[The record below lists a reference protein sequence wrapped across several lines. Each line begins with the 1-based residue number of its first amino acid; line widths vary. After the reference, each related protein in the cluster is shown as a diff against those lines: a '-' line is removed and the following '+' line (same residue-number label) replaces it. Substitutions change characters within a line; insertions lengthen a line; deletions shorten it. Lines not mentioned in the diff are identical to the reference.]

1 LKKYVKMPDDSMEK
15 ALRNIIAALIAV
27 IIFGTFAYHILE
39 GWPLFDCLYMTV
51 ITITTTG
58 YKEVGE
64 MGVGGR
70 VLSMFLMFF
79 GVGIFLYSIDSV
91 IPVLIEK
98 RKMRWKKML
107 KEIEDHYIICGYG
120 IMGREISKELPKDKI
135 VVIDIDPDKVRR
147 ARDEGLLAIQGDA
160 SEEEVLEKANVR
172 KAKTLIA
179 CTSTDSANAFIVMTA
194 KDLNPNIFT
203 VVILRSPA
211 GEKKV
216 KRAGAD
222 KILSPYRD
230 AARKICISLR
240 RPSVADFIEII
251 SRKGNVLML
260 EKLVV
265 KSQGLVGKTLG
276 ELDLRKRCGCTVVAI
291 ERRGDLIIPDPETAL
306 EEGDVLY
313 IVGKEDTLK
322 KVEEM
327 IS

>member
-1 LKKYVKMPDDSMEK
+1 MTDDSMEK
-15 ALRNIIAALIAV
+15 TVRNIVAALILV
-27 IIFGTFAYHILE
+27 VIFGTFAYHILE

-51 ITITTTG
+51 LTITTTG
-58 YKEVGE
+58 YREVGE

-70 VLSMFLMFF
+70 ILSMFLMFV

-107 KEIEDHYIICGYG
+107 KEIKDHYIICGYG

-135 VVIDIDPDKVRR
+135 VIIDTDPDKVRT
-147 ARDEGLLAIQGDA
+147 AREEGLLAIIGDA

-172 KAKTLIA
+172 SAKTLIA

-203 VVILRSPA
+203 AVILRSPA

-222 KILSPYRD
+222 MVLSPYRD
-230 AARKICISLR
+230 TARKICIALR
-240 RPSVADFIEII
+240 GPTVAEFIEII

-260 EKLVV
+260 EKLVL
-265 KSQGLVGKTLG
+265 KSKDLAGKTLK
-276 ELDLRKRCGCTVVAI
+276 EIDLRKRTGCTVVAI
-291 ERRGDLIIPDPETAL
+291 ERKGELIMPEPDTVL

-313 IVGKEDTLK
+313 IIGKEDKLK
-322 KVEEM
+322 KVEK
-327 IS
+327 ILS